1 MDTVYLDTNLLLADG
16 GHVAHHVHGRHV
28 PGEDDE
34 ALPDVHSL
42 APDPVVAGDVDQ
54 ADGRLVGDHIGDLVI
69 IIIIIRLIS
78 Q

>member
-1 MDTVYLDTNLLLADG
+1 MHDVLVGEKEVQILC
-16 GHVAHHVHGRHV
+16 HV
-28 PGEDDE
+28 PD
-34 ALPDVHSL
+34 L

-54 ADGRLVGDHIGDLVI
+54 ADGGLVGDHIGDLVI